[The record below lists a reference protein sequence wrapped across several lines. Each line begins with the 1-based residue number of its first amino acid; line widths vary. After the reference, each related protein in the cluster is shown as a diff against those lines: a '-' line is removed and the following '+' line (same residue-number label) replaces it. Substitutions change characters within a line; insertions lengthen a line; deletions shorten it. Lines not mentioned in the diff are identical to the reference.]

1 MLEDFNTPTIY
12 PDSVTINIVG
22 ILGLYQLSPYTL
34 LLNSCKIAS
43 LTICPYFNLPVSTY
57 SKAPFSTRKS
67 NKTENPGLVSL
78 NNLKLPFFN
87 SFKSK

>member
-12 PDSVTINIVG
+12 SDSVTINIVG

-34 LLNSCKIAS
+34 LLNSCKIAN
-43 LTICPYFNLPVSTY
+43 LIVCPYFNLPVSTY
-57 SKAPFSTRKS
+57 WKAPFSTRKS
-67 NKTENPGLVSL
+67 NNVANPGLVSL